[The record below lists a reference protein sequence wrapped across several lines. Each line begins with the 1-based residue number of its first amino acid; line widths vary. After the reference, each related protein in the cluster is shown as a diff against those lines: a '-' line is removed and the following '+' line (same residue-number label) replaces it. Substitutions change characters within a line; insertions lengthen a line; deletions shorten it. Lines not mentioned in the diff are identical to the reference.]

1 MLTKKITSNI
11 VELKDR
17 AEYVSKILADEA
29 ERRDMPKHVQ
39 AKIRRMTKNDLQLLT
54 LKIQYLTG
62 RS

>member
-1 MLTKKITSNI
+1 MSNI

-17 AEYVSKILADEA
+17 AEYVSKLLADEA

-54 LKIQYLTG
+54 LKMQYLTG